1 MSKFV
6 DRPRY
11 GCALAGALA
20 LLRAIPRTIPIIHS
34 STGCGFNCYNGTN
47 SGAGY
52 LGGGY
57 CGGAATPSS
66 NVVERHVVFGGE
78 DRLRE
83 QITST
88 LEVMDGDLYAV
99 VTGCMVEMI
108 GDDVQSVAEEF
119 KEEGKPVIAVNTPS
133 FQGNSYH
140 GYELLFSALV
150 REVVQK
156 TDDKNPKKVNVL
168 GLVPGEDV
176 FYKGNLREIK
186 RLLSLLGL
194 DVNTF
199 VGEGETLDN
208 FKHAGDAALNIVLSD
223 IHGVKTAQE
232 FQAVHQIPYITTGL
246 PIGYFQSAE
255 FLRQVA
261 ERLEIPREAVDAVLE
276 RERGVYFDYFERIA
290 DIYNDIDLQRYVVV
304 VADSNYAPSL
314 ARFTADELG
323 WLPELTVITDF
334 LEDHHKRSIEKR
346 FDGWES
352 GLHPVVKF
360 DTDAAS
366 VRHYLRDV
374 WPKDRNTRYFD
385 ALGPGF
391 ILGSVIEKDLADEF
405 QFGFLPVAFPV
416 TNRVIFNRGYAGVRG
431 GLTLTED
438 ILGTLVSGR

>member
-11 GCALAGALA
+11 GCAMSGALA

-47 SGAGY
+47 AGSGY

-78 DRLRE
+78 ERLRE
-83 QITST
+83 QIEST
-88 LEVMDGDLYAV
+88 LEVMDGDLYVV

-108 GDDVQSVAEEF
+108 GDDVQSVAQEF
-119 KEEGKPVIAVNTPS
+119 KDEGRPVIAVNTPS

-140 GYELLFSALV
+140 GYELLFSALA
-150 REVVQK
+150 REVVRK
-156 TDDKNPKKVNVL
+156 AEAVNPKKVNVL
-168 GLVPGEDV
+168 GLVPGGDV

-194 DVNTF
+194 EVNTF
-199 VGEGETLDN
+199 IGEGETLDDFEN
-208 FKHAGDAALNIVLSD
+208 AGDAALNLVLSD
-223 IHGVKTAQE
+223 VHGVKTAQE
-232 FQAVHQIPYITTGL
+232 FQRVHKTPYITTGL
-246 PIGYFQSAE
+246 PIGYLQTAE
-255 FLRQVA
+255 FLHQVA
-261 ERLEIPREAVDAVLE
+261 QHLQISAETVETVLQ
-276 RERGVYFDYFERIA
+276 RERTVYFDYFERLA

-314 ARFTADELG
+314 ARFSADELG

-334 LEDHHKRSIEKR
+334 LEERHRTALEKR
-346 FDGWES
+346 FYGWES
-352 GLHPVVKF
+352 GLRPAVKF

-366 VRHYLRDV
+366 VRHYLKEV
-374 WPKDRNTRYFD
+374 WPRDRNARYFD
-385 ALGPGF
+385 ALGPGY
-391 ILGSVIEKDLADEF
+391 ILGSVIEKELADEF
-405 QFGFLPVAFPV
+405 QFDLLPVAFPV
-416 TNRVIFNRGYAGVRG
+416 TNRIVFNRGYAGIRG
-431 GLTLTED
+431 GLTLAED
-438 ILGTLVSGR
+438 ILGTLVAGR

>member
-52 LGGGY
+52 FGGGY

-83 QITST
+83 QIEST
-88 LEVMDGDLYAV
+88 LEVMDGDLYVV

-108 GDDVQSVAEEF
+108 GDDVQSVAEGF
-119 KEEGKPVIAVNTPS
+119 KDKGEPVIAVSTPS

-140 GYELLFSALV
+140 GYELLFSALA
-150 REVVQK
+150 REIVQK
-156 TDDKNPKKVNVL
+156 LEVKNPKKVNVF

-194 DVNTF
+194 EVNTF

-208 FKHAGDAALNIVLSD
+208 FKNAGDATLNIVLSD

-232 FQAVHQIPYITTGL
+232 FEAVHKIPYITTGL
-246 PIGYFQSAE
+246 PIGYFQTAE
-255 FLRQVA
+255 FLHQVA
-261 ERLEIPREAVDAVLE
+261 GRLDIPAETVDVVLE
-276 RERGVYFDYFERIA
+276 KERGVYFDYFERIA
-290 DIYNDIDLQRYVVV
+290 DIYNDIDLQRYAVV

-314 ARFTADELG
+314 SRFAADELG

-334 LEDHHKRSIEKR
+334 LDDTHKPTIEKR

-352 GLHPVVKF
+352 GLHPVVRF

-366 VRHYLRDV
+366 VRHYLKEV

-385 ALGPGF
+385 ALGPGY
-391 ILGSVIEKDLADEF
+391 IMGSVIEKDLADEF
-405 QFGFLPVAFPV
+405 RFAFLPVAFPV
-416 TNRVIFNRGYAGVRG
+416 TNRVIFNRSYAGTRG
-431 GLTLTED
+431 GLTLAED
-438 ILGTLVSGR
+438 VFGTLVSGR

>member
-11 GCALAGALA
+11 GCAMSGALA

-47 SGAGY
+47 AGSGY

-78 DRLRE
+78 ERLRE
-83 QITST
+83 QIEST
-88 LEVMDGDLYAV
+88 LEVMDGDLYVV

-108 GDDVQSVAEEF
+108 GDDVQSVAQEF
-119 KEEGKPVIAVNTPS
+119 KDEGRPVIAVNTPS

-140 GYELLFSALV
+140 GYELLFSALA
-150 REVVQK
+150 REVVRK
-156 TDDKNPKKVNVL
+156 AEAVNPKKVNVL
-168 GLVPGEDV
+168 GLVPGGDV

-194 DVNTF
+194 EVNTF
-199 VGEGETLDN
+199 IGEGETLDD
-208 FKHAGDAALNIVLSD
+208 FKNAGDAALNLVLSD

-232 FQAVHQIPYITTGL
+232 FQRVHKTPYITTGL
-246 PIGYFQSAE
+246 PIGYLQTAE
-255 FLRQVA
+255 FLHQVA
-261 ERLEIPREAVDAVLE
+261 KHLQISAETVETVLQHE
-276 RERGVYFDYFERIA
+276 STVYFDYFERLA

-314 ARFTADELG
+314 ARFSADELG

-334 LEDHHKRSIEKR
+334 LEEHHKDALEKR
-346 FDGWES
+346 FHGWES
-352 GLHPVVKF
+352 GLRPAVKF

-366 VRHYLRDV
+366 VRHYLKEV
-374 WPKDRNTRYFD
+374 WPQDRNARYFD
-385 ALGPGF
+385 ALGPGY
-391 ILGSVIEKDLADEF
+391 ILGSVIEKELADEF
-405 QFGFLPVAFPV
+405 QFDLLPVAFPV
-416 TNRVIFNRGYAGVRG
+416 TNRIVFNRGYAGIRG
-431 GLTLTED
+431 GLTLAED
-438 ILGTLVSGR
+438 ILGTLVAGR

>member
-11 GCALAGALA
+11 GCAMAGALS
-20 LLRAIPRTIPIIHS
+20 LLRAVPRTIPIIHS

-47 SGAGY
+47 PGAGY

-57 CGGAATPSS
+57 CGGTATPSS

-83 QITST
+83 QIVST
-88 LEVMDGDLYAV
+88 LEVMDGDLYVV

-108 GDDVQSVAEEF
+108 GDDVQSVAQEF
-119 KEEGKPVIAVNTPS
+119 RDEGKPVIAVNTPS

-140 GYELLFSALV
+140 GYELLFSALA
-150 REVVQK
+150 REIVQK
-156 TDDKNPKKVNVL
+156 AAVRNPKKVNVL

-186 RLLSLLGL
+186 RVLALLGL
-194 DVNTF
+194 EVNTF
-199 VGEGETLDN
+199 VGEGETLDD
-208 FKHAGDAALNIVLSD
+208 FKSAGDAALNIVLSD
-223 IHGVKTAQE
+223 IHGVRTAKE
-232 FQAVHQIPYITTGL
+232 FEQVHGIPYITTGL
-246 PIGYFQSAE
+246 PIGYFQTAD

-261 ERLEIPREAVDAVLE
+261 QRLEIPSETVERALE
-276 RERGVYFDYFERIA
+276 QEGKVYFDYFERVA

-304 VADSNYAPSL
+304 AADSNYAPAL

-334 LEDHHKRSIEKR
+334 LEEHHKQALKLR

-352 GLHPVVKF
+352 GLRPVVKF
-360 DTDAAS
+360 DTDASS
-366 VRHYLRDV
+366 VRRYLRDV
-374 WPKDRNTRYFD
+374 WPRDRNTRYFD
-385 ALGPGF
+385 SMGPGY
-391 ILGSVIEKDLADEF
+391 ILGSVIEKDLAEEF
-405 QFGFLPVAFPV
+405 GFSFLPVAFPV
-416 TNRVIFNRGYAGVRG
+416 TNRVIFNRAYAGVRG
-431 GLTLTED
+431 GLTLAED
-438 ILGTLVSGR
+438 ILGALVAGR

>member
-11 GCALAGALA
+11 GCAMAGALS
-20 LLRAIPRTIPIIHS
+20 LLRAVPRTVSIIHS

-47 SGAGY
+47 HGAGY

-57 CGGAATPSS
+57 CGGTATPSS

-83 QITST
+83 QIVST
-88 LEVMDGDLYAV
+88 LEVMDGDLYVV

-108 GDDVQSVAEEF
+108 GDDVQSVAQEF
-119 KEEGKPVIAVNTPS
+119 RDEGKPVLAVNTPS

-140 GYELLFSALV
+140 GYELLFSALA
-150 REVVQK
+150 REIVQK
-156 TDDKNPKKVNVL
+156 ATVRNPKKVNVL

-186 RLLSLLGL
+186 RVLALLGL
-194 DVNTF
+194 EVNTF
-199 VGEGETLDN
+199 VGESETLDD
-208 FKHAGDAALNIVLSD
+208 FKSAGDAALNIVLSD
-223 IHGVKTAQE
+223 IHGVRTAKE
-232 FQAVHQIPYITTGL
+232 FEQVHGIPYITTGL
-246 PIGYFQSAE
+246 PIGYFQTAD

-261 ERLEIPREAVDAVLE
+261 QRLEIPSETVERALE
-276 RERGVYFDYFERIA
+276 QEGKVYFDYFERVA

-304 VADSNYAPSL
+304 AADSNYAPAL

-334 LEDHHKRSIEKR
+334 LEEHHKQALKLR

-352 GLHPVVKF
+352 GLRPVVKF
-360 DTDAAS
+360 DTDASS
-366 VRHYLRDV
+366 VRRYLRDV
-374 WPKDRNTRYFD
+374 WPRDRNTRYFD
-385 ALGPGF
+385 SMGPGY
-391 ILGSVIEKDLADEF
+391 ILGSVIEKDLAEEF
-405 QFGFLPVAFPV
+405 GFSFLPVAFPV
-416 TNRVIFNRGYAGVRG
+416 TNRVIFNRAYAGVRG
-431 GLTLTED
+431 GLTLAED
-438 ILGTLVSGR
+438 ILGALVAGR

>member
-11 GCALAGALA
+11 GCAMSGALA

-47 SGAGY
+47 AGSGY

-78 DRLRE
+78 ERLRE
-83 QITST
+83 QIEST
-88 LEVMDGDLYAV
+88 LEVMDGDLYVV

-108 GDDVQSVAEEF
+108 GDDVQSVAQEF
-119 KEEGKPVIAVNTPS
+119 KDEGRPVIAVNTPS

-140 GYELLFSALV
+140 GYELLFSALA
-150 REVVQK
+150 REVVRK
-156 TDDKNPKKVNVL
+156 AEAVNPKKVNVL
-168 GLVPGEDV
+168 GLVPGGDV

-194 DVNTF
+194 EVNTF
-199 VGEGETLDN
+199 IGEGETLDN
-208 FKHAGDAALNIVLSD
+208 FENAGDAALNIVLSD
-223 IHGVKTAQE
+223 VHGVKTAQE
-232 FQAVHQIPYITTGL
+232 FQRVHKTPYITTGL
-246 PIGYFQSAE
+246 PIGYLQTAE
-255 FLRQVA
+255 FLHQVA
-261 ERLEIPREAVDAVLE
+261 KHLQIPAETVETLLQ
-276 RERGVYFDYFERIA
+276 RERTVYFDYFERLA

-314 ARFTADELG
+314 ARFSADELG

-334 LEDHHKRSIEKR
+334 LEEHHKDALEKR
-346 FDGWES
+346 FRGWES
-352 GLHPVVKF
+352 GLRPAVKF

-366 VRHYLRDV
+366 VRHYLKEV
-374 WPKDRNTRYFD
+374 WPRDCNARYFD
-385 ALGPGF
+385 ALGPGY
-391 ILGSVIEKDLADEF
+391 ILGSVIEKELADEF
-405 QFGFLPVAFPV
+405 QFDLLPVAFPV
-416 TNRVIFNRGYAGVRG
+416 TNRIVFNRGYAGIRG
-431 GLTLTED
+431 GLTLAED
-438 ILGTLVSGR
+438 ILGTLVAGR

>member
-20 LLRAIPRTIPIIHS
+20 LLRAIPRAIPIIHA

-47 SGAGY
+47 AGSGY

-83 QITST
+83 QIAST

-108 GDDVQSVAEEF
+108 GDDVQSVAREF
-119 KEEGKPVIAVNTPS
+119 KGGDKIVVAVNTPS

-140 GYELLFSALV
+140 GYELMFSALV
-150 REVVQK
+150 RDVVQK
-156 TDDKNPKKVNVL
+156 AETVNPRKVNVL
-168 GLVPGEDV
+168 GLVPGGDV
-176 FYKGNLREIK
+176 FYKGNLHEIK
-186 RLLSLLGL
+186 RVLALLGL
-194 DVNTF
+194 EVNTF
-199 VGEGETLDN
+199 IGEGETLDS
-208 FKHAGDAALNIVLSD
+208 FKNAGDAALNIVLSD
-223 IHGVKTAQE
+223 IHGIKTAQE
-232 FQAVHQIPYITTGL
+232 FERVHKIPYLSTGL
-246 PIGYFQSAE
+246 PIGYFQTEE

-261 ERLEIPREAVDAVLE
+261 GRLDVSDEEVDAVLAA
-276 RERGVYFDYFERIA
+276 ERGVYFDYFERLA
-290 DIYNDIDLQRYVVV
+290 DIYNDIDLQRYAVI
-304 VADSNYAPSL
+304 VADANYAPSL
-314 ARFTADELG
+314 ARFAADELG
-323 WLPELTVITDF
+323 WLPELAVITDF
-334 LEDHHKRSIEKR
+334 VEGHHKKALEKR
-346 FDGWES
+346 FQGWES
-352 GLHPVVKF
+352 GLAPAVRF

-366 VRHYLRDV
+366 VRHYLADI
-374 WPKDRNTRYFD
+374 WPRDRNTRYYD

-391 ILGSVIEKDLADEF
+391 LLGSVIEKDLAEEF

-416 TNRVIFNRGYAGVRG
+416 TNRIVFNRGYAGIRG
-431 GLTLTED
+431 GLTLAED
-438 ILGTLVSGR
+438 ILGSLVAGR

>member
-52 LGGGY
+52 FGGGY

-78 DRLRE
+78 ERLRE
-83 QITST
+83 QIAST
-88 LEVMDGDLYAV
+88 LEVMDGDLYVV

-108 GDDVQSVAEEF
+108 GDDVQSVAGEF
-119 KEEGKPVIAVNTPS
+119 KEDGQPVIAVNTPS

-140 GYELLFSALV
+140 GYELLFSALA
-150 REVVQK
+150 REVVEKK
-156 TDDKNPKKVNVL
+156 TVENPTKVNVL

-186 RLLSLLGL
+186 RLLTLLGL
-194 DVNTF
+194 EVNTF

-208 FKHAGDAALNIVLSD
+208 FKNAGDAALNIVLSD
-223 IHGVKTAQE
+223 IHGVKTAKE
-232 FQAVHQIPYITTGL
+232 FEKLHQIPYITTGL
-246 PIGYFQSAE
+246 PIGYFQTGE
-255 FLRQVA
+255 FLHQVA
-261 ERLEIPREAVDAVLE
+261 ARLQIPEEKVEQVLAGE
-276 RERGVYFDYFERIA
+276 SKVYFDYFERIA
-290 DIYNDIDLQRYVVV
+290 DIYNDIDLQRYVVIV
-304 VADSNYAPSL
+304 GDSNYAPAL
-314 ARFTADELG
+314 ARFAADELG

-334 LEDHHKRSIEKR
+334 LEEHHKQALDKR

-352 GLHPVVKF
+352 ELRPTVKF

-366 VRHYLRDV
+366 VRNYLKQV
-374 WPKDRNTRYFD
+374 WPRDRNTRYYD

-391 ILGSVIEKDLADEF
+391 ILGSVIERDLAEEF

-416 TNRVIFNRGYAGVRG
+416 TNRVVLNRGYAGIRG

-438 ILGTLVSGR
+438 ILGVLVSGR

>member
-1 MSKFV
+1 MNKFV

-78 DRLRE
+78 ERLRE
-83 QITST
+83 QIQAT
-88 LEVMDGDLYAV
+88 LEVMDGDLYVV

-108 GDDVQSVAEEF
+108 GDDVQSVAGEF
-119 KEEGKPVIAVNTPS
+119 KDEGHPVLAVSTPS
-133 FQGNSYH
+133 FQGNSYY

-150 REVVQK
+150 KEFVQK
-156 TDDKNPKKVNVL
+156 KADKNPKKVNVL

-176 FYKGNLREIK
+176 FYKGNLREVK
-186 RLLSLLGL
+186 RLLQLLGL
-194 DVNTF
+194 EVNTF
-199 VGEGETLDN
+199 IGEGESLDD
-208 FKHAGDAALNIVLSD
+208 FKRAGDAALNIVLSD
-223 IHGVKTAQE
+223 IHGVKTAKE
-232 FQAVHQIPYITTGL
+232 FKRVHGIPYIATGL
-246 PIGYFQSAE
+246 PIGYFQTAD

-261 ERLEIPREAVDAVLE
+261 EELGISQETAEQVLKKE
-276 RERGVYFDYFERIA
+276 SVIYFDYFERLA
-290 DIYNDIDLQRYVVV
+290 DIYNDIDLQRYAVI

-314 ARFTADELG
+314 SRFAADELG

-334 LEDHHKRSIEKR
+334 LEEHHKRALELR

-352 GLHPVVKF
+352 GLHPAVRF

-366 VRHYLRDV
+366 VRHYLKDV
-374 WPKDRNTRYFD
+374 WPQNRNTRYFD
-385 ALGPGF
+385 GLEPGF
-391 ILGSVIEKDLADEF
+391 IMGSVIEKDLADEF
-405 QFGFLPVAFPV
+405 QFSFLPVAFPV
-416 TNRVIFNRGYAGVRG
+416 TNRIVFNRGYAGIYG
-431 GLTLTED
+431 GLTLAED
-438 ILGTLVSGR
+438 ILGVLVAGR

>member
-83 QITST
+83 QIQST
-88 LEVMDGDLYAV
+88 LEVMDGDLYVV

-108 GDDVQSVAEEF
+108 GDDVQSVAGEF
-119 KEEGKPVIAVNTPS
+119 EDEGQPVIAVNTPS

-150 REVVQK
+150 RKVVK
-156 TDDKNPKKVNVL
+156 KAESVNPKKVNVL

-186 RLLSLLGL
+186 RVLTLLGL
-194 DVNTF
+194 EVNTF
-199 VGEGETLDN
+199 IGEGETLDN
-208 FKHAGDAALNIVLSD
+208 FKNAGDAALNIVLSD
-223 IHGVKTAQE
+223 VHGVKTAQE
-232 FQAVHQIPYITTGL
+232 FQQVHKIPYIATGL
-246 PIGYFQSAE
+246 PIGYFQTAE
-255 FLRQVA
+255 FLHQVA
-261 ERLEIPREAVDAVLE
+261 QRLEIPDETVDAALE
-276 RERGVYFDYFERIA
+276 RERAVYFDYF
-290 DIYNDIDLQRYVVV
+290 DNDIDLQRYAVV

-314 ARFTADELG
+314 ARFSADELG

-334 LEDHHKRSIEKR
+334 LEEHHKEVLEKR

-352 GLHPVVKF
+352 GLRPVVKF

-366 VRHYLRDV
+366 VRHHLKDV
-374 WPKDRNTRYFD
+374 WPRDRNTRYFD

-405 QFGFLPVAFPV
+405 QFAFLPVAFPV
-416 TNRVIFNRGYAGVRG
+416 TNRVIFNRGYAGIRG
-431 GLTLTED
+431 GLTLAED

>member
-11 GCALAGALA
+11 GCAMSGALA

-47 SGAGY
+47 AGSGY

-78 DRLRE
+78 ERLRE
-83 QITST
+83 QIEST
-88 LEVMDGDLYAV
+88 LEVMDGDLYVV

-108 GDDVQSVAEEF
+108 GDDVQSVAQEF
-119 KEEGKPVIAVNTPS
+119 KDEGRPVIAVNTPS

-140 GYELLFSALV
+140 GYELLFSALA
-150 REVVQK
+150 REVVRK
-156 TDDKNPKKVNVL
+156 AEAVNPKKVNVL
-168 GLVPGEDV
+168 GLVPGGDV

-194 DVNTF
+194 EVNTF
-199 VGEGETLDN
+199 IGEGETLDD
-208 FKHAGDAALNIVLSD
+208 FKNAGDAALNLVLSD

-232 FQAVHQIPYITTGL
+232 FQRVHKTPYITTGL
-246 PIGYFQSAE
+246 PIGYLQTAE
-255 FLRQVA
+255 FLHQVA
-261 ERLEIPREAVDAVLE
+261 KHLQISAETVETVLQ
-276 RERGVYFDYFERIA
+276 RERTVYFDYFERLA

-314 ARFTADELG
+314 ARFSADELG

-334 LEDHHKRSIEKR
+334 LEEHHKAALEKR
-346 FDGWES
+346 FRGWES
-352 GLHPVVKF
+352 GLRPAVKF

-366 VRHYLRDV
+366 VRHYLKEV
-374 WPKDRNTRYFD
+374 WPRDRNARYFD
-385 ALGPGF
+385 ALGPGY
-391 ILGSVIEKDLADEF
+391 ILGSVIEKELADEF
-405 QFGFLPVAFPV
+405 QFDLLPVAFPV
-416 TNRVIFNRGYAGVRG
+416 TNRIVFNRGYAGIRG
-431 GLTLTED
+431 GLTLAED
-438 ILGTLVSGR
+438 ILGTLVAGR

>member
-11 GCALAGALA
+11 GCAMSGALA

-47 SGAGY
+47 AGSGY

-78 DRLRE
+78 ERLRE
-83 QITST
+83 QIEST
-88 LEVMDGDLYAV
+88 LEVMDGDLYVV

-108 GDDVQSVAEEF
+108 GDDVQSVAQEF
-119 KEEGKPVIAVNTPS
+119 KDEGRPVIAVNTPS

-150 REVVQK
+150 REVVRK
-156 TDDKNPKKVNVL
+156 AEAVNPKKVNVL
-168 GLVPGEDV
+168 GLVPGGDV

-194 DVNTF
+194 GVNTF
-199 VGEGETLDN
+199 IGEGETLDDFEN
-208 FKHAGDAALNIVLSD
+208 AGDAALNLVLSD
-223 IHGVKTAQE
+223 VHGVKTAQE
-232 FQAVHQIPYITTGL
+232 FQRVHKTPYITTGL
-246 PIGYFQSAE
+246 PIGYLQTAE
-255 FLRQVA
+255 FLHRVA
-261 ERLEIPREAVDAVLE
+261 KHLQISAETVETVLQ
-276 RERGVYFDYFERIA
+276 RERTVYFDYFERLA

-314 ARFTADELG
+314 ARFSADELG

-334 LEDHHKRSIEKR
+334 LEERHRDALEKR
-346 FDGWES
+346 FYGWES
-352 GLHPVVKF
+352 GLRPAVKF

-366 VRHYLRDV
+366 VRHYLKEV
-374 WPKDRNTRYFD
+374 WPRDRNARYFD
-385 ALGPGF
+385 ALGPGY
-391 ILGSVIEKDLADEF
+391 ILGSVIEKELADEF
-405 QFGFLPVAFPV
+405 QFDLLPVAFPV
-416 TNRVIFNRGYAGVRG
+416 TNRIVFNRGYAGIRG
-431 GLTLTED
+431 GLTLAED
-438 ILGTLVSGR
+438 VLGTLVAGR

>member
-20 LLRAIPRTIPIIHS
+20 LMRAIPRVIPIIHS

-47 SGAGY
+47 AGSGY

-83 QITST
+83 QIQST
-88 LEVMDGDLYAV
+88 LEVMDGDLYVV

-108 GDDVQSVAEEF
+108 GDDVQSVAGEFQDEE
-119 KEEGKPVIAVNTPS
+119 KPVIAVNTPS

-140 GYELLFSALV
+140 GYELLFSALARSIV
-150 REVVQK
+150 RKSAV
-156 TDDKNPKKVNVL
+156 KNSKKVNVL

-176 FYKGNLREIK
+176 FYKGNLKEIK
-186 RLLSLLGL
+186 RVLSLLGL
-194 DVNTF
+194 EVNTF
-199 VGEGETLDN
+199 IGEGETLEHFRN
-208 FKHAGDAALNIVLSD
+208 AGDAALNIVLSD
-223 IHGVKTAQE
+223 VHGVSTAQE
-232 FQAVHQIPYITTGL
+232 FQRVHQIPYLAAGF
-246 PIGYFQSAE
+246 PIGYFQTAE
-255 FLRQVA
+255 FLRLVA
-261 ERLEIPREAVDAVLE
+261 RRLELPDETLETVLAQE
-276 RERGVYFDYFERIA
+276 QRVYFDYFERLA
-290 DIYNDIDLQRYVVV
+290 DIYNDIDLQRYAVV

-314 ARFTADELG
+314 ARFAADELG
-323 WLPELTVITDF
+323 WLPELAVVTDF
-334 LEDHHKRSIEKR
+334 LEEQTRQALEKR

-352 GLHPVVKF
+352 DLRPVLKF

-366 VRHYLRDV
+366 VRHALKEI
-374 WPKDRNTRYFD
+374 WPRDRNTHYYD
-385 ALGPGF
+385 AIGPGY

-405 QFGFLPVAFPV
+405 GFGFLPVAFPV
-416 TNRVIFNRGYAGVRG
+416 TNRIVLNRGYAGIYG

-438 ILGTLVSGR
+438 ILGTLVAGR